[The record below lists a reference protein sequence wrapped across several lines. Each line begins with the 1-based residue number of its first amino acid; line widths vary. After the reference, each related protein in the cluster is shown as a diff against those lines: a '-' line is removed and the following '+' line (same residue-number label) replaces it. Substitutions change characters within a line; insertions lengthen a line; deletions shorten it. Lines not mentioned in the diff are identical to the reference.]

1 MSSSS
6 DMQKLE
12 RLQSAVPLLLE
23 WYRVSKRTLPW
34 RGTHDFYKIWV
45 SEIMLQQT
53 RVEAVKD
60 YYLRFLQKF
69 PTVEALASA
78 DEGEVLKAWE
88 GLGYY
93 SRARNLHKAAK
104 LIKEQ
109 GFPKTYEGIRA
120 LPGVGDYTAGAISS
134 IAYELPCPAVDGNVL
149 RILTRLLADDTN
161 IDLSGAKEQF
171 SALLKQVYPK
181 EAGEFCQALMELG
194 ALVCTPS
201 GPPQCLVCPWR
212 ELCLAR
218 LNGEIDRYPV
228 RAPKRARKV
237 EEHTV
242 LVLRYQGE
250 YALQKREKKGLLA
263 GLWQFPFAEGE
274 AETYGSVLQSKK
286 AVHIFTHV
294 EWHMTG
300 FLVEAK
306 EKPPQYTWKTAAEIA
321 EKYALPSAFKAF
333 KGWLT

>member
-104 LIKEQ
+104 FIKEH

-171 SALLKQVYPK
+171 AALLKQVYPK

-218 LNGEIDRYPV
+218 LNGEIERYPV
-228 RAPKRARKV
+228 RAPKRARKI

-250 YALQKREKKGLLA
+250 YALLKREKKGLLA

-300 FLVEAK
+300 YLVEAK
-306 EKPPQYTWKTAAEIA
+306 EKFPQYTWKTAAEIA